1 LDFSLILH
9 PQFSSKNETKKTV
22 KTRALS
28 SLLLVSLITFS
39 AQAQKGK
46 SVPSKKPAKTA
57 STPAVTGNPDDAK
70 PIMSIGKS
78 EVPFKEFKYVYGKN
92 NSNTSDANTDKSVRE
107 YVDLYVNFKLKV
119 MDAEK
124 EGLDTTNSFKKE
136 LEGYRKQLAKPYL
149 TDKSVTEK
157 LVKEAYDRMKEEVSA
172 SHILIKC
179 DPKADP
185 KDTLAAYNK
194 AMDIRKK
201 ILGGESFEK
210 LAKDKSDDP
219 SAKYND
225 GNLGFFTA
233 MQMVYPFEDVAY
245 KTAKGAISNPV
256 RTQFGYHLIKV
267 IDKRPSQG
275 QITVA
280 HIMVKTNLGMPEED
294 SIAARKKIYDIY
306 DRLKKGE
313 NFSNLALEFSEH
325 PDSKT
330 KGGLLPA
337 FGAGTMVPSF
347 ENASFSLKDTGSYS
361 APFQTP
367 YGWHIVRLK
376 NRKLLESFEE
386 LKPGLETKV
395 SKDSR
400 SELNKSVLLN
410 RLRKEN
416 GIIENKALIAYAA
429 TKADTNLPAGKWK
442 YDMADKRLDETI
454 LSIKEKKYNLRD
466 FFQFAEKK
474 QQVTKSKAPDYQMKL
489 LFKEFADQCVLDYEE
504 SHLTEKYEDYKMLCK
519 EYRDG
524 ILLFTLMDKK
534 VWTKALEDTTGLK
547 NYHSENKSKYNW
559 NQRVKATIF
568 SAANQKALE
577 NVKSKLAAR
586 NFLVTD
592 LKFDA
597 AKFTTKGK
605 EIGIKNGLSVK
616 THAENLKRDKSLTIE
631 VTGFAAKD
639 EKAGLALK
647 RANHIA
653 DTLVSLGVERS
664 RIMVKDSGKA
674 GFLATPDDSRRVSF
688 KVYSNS
694 AKIMERLSNANE
706 PLSLQVTDGL
716 FRKEENKVIDQLK
729 DWKQGNYTVDNNGRI
744 NYVVVEAIEAP
755 REKTFDEA
763 RGAVISDYQNFLEK
777 QWIDGMKAIHPVK
790 IDETLVKK
798 LITK

>member
-1 LDFSLILH
+1 MI
-9 PQFSSKNETKKTV
+9 
-22 KTRALS
+22 TRALS
-28 SLLLVSLITFS
+28 SLLLVSLIAFS
-39 AQAQKGK
+39 TQAQKGK
-46 SVPSKKPAKTA
+46 SISAKKPAKSA
-57 STPAVTGNPDDAK
+57 SVAATNPDDVK
-70 PIMSIGKS
+70 PIMTIGKT

-92 NSNTSDANTDKSVRE
+92 NSNTSDANTDRSVRE

-185 KDTLAAYNK
+185 KDTLAAFNK
-194 AMDIRKK
+194 AQDIRKK

-210 LAKDKSDDP
+210 LAKEKSDDP

-245 KTAKGAISNPV
+245 RTAKGAISNPV
-256 RTQFGYHLIKV
+256 RTQFGYHVLKV
-267 IDKRPSQG
+267 IDRRPSQG

-280 HIMVKTNLGMPEED
+280 HIMVRANPGMPEED

-306 DRLKKGE
+306 DRLSKGE
-313 NFSNLALEFSEH
+313 NFSNLALEFSDH
-325 PDSKT
+325 ADSKT
-330 KGGLLPA
+330 KGGVLPT
-337 FGAGTMVPSF
+337 FGTGTMVPSF
-347 ENASFSLKDTGSYS
+347 ENASFALKDTNSYS
-361 APFQTP
+361 KPFQTP
-367 YGWHIVRLK
+367 FGWHIVKLK

-386 LKPGLETKV
+386 LKPSLETKV

-400 SELNKSVLLN
+400 SELNKSVLLT

-416 GIIENKALIAYAA
+416 GLTENKALIAYAA
-429 TKADTNLPAGKWK
+429 TKADTNLPNGKWK
-442 YDMADKRLDETI
+442 YDMADKRLNETI
-454 LSIKEKKYNLRD
+454 LTIREKKFSLGD
-466 FFQFAEKK
+466 FFRFAEKK
-474 QQVTKSKAPDYQMKL
+474 QQVTKSKAPDYQLKL
-489 LFKEFADQCVLDYEE
+489 LFKEFADQSVMDYEE
-504 SHLTEKYEDYKMLCK
+504 DHLTEKYEDYKMLVK

-534 VWTKALEDTTGLK
+534 VWTKALEDTNGLK
-547 NYHSENKSKYNW
+547 KFHSDNKNEYNW
-559 NQRVKATIF
+559 NQRIKATIF
-568 SAANQKALE
+568 SAANQKALD
-577 NVKSKLAAR
+577 NVKAKLAAK

-639 EKAGLALK
+639 EKAGIALK

-664 RIMVKDSGKA
+664 RIMVKDSGKTS
-674 GFLATPDDSRRVSF
+674 FLATPDDSRRVSF

-694 AKIMERLSNANE
+694 AKIMERLSNASE

-716 FRKEENKVIDQLK
+716 FQKEENKVIDLLK
-729 DWKQGNYTVDNNGRI
+729 DWKPGNYTIDNNNRI
-744 NYVVVEAIEAP
+744 NYVVVESIEVP

-763 RGAVISDYQNFLEK
+763 RGAVISDYQNYLEK
-777 QWIDGMKAIHPVK
+777 QWIDSMKTIHPVK